1 MGLESELEGLDLKSE
16 RRPMLVEVEGVP
28 LLREMEE
35 NWDQLKGFQARPDD
49 LLICTYP
56 KAGTTWIQQ
65 IVSMVQHRG
74 DLEKCNQKPIYE
86 RMPFIDMPPMKP
98 FVSGVEQADL
108 MPSPRILKSHLP
120 VQLLPASFWEQK
132 CKVIYVARNAKD
144 NVVSY
149 FYFHHMSKIMPETGT
164 WNEFLEN
171 FVAGKVAWGSW
182 SDHVR
187 GWWEAKDRHPV
198 LYLFYEDMKEDPA
211 REIRKVIQFM
221 GLELPESVL
230 NQIVEHT
237 KFESMKAN
245 PMANYSTLPSSLV
258 DHTVSPFMRK
268 GTVGNWKKH
277 FTVAQSE
284 WLDDTCAQLLKGSGL
299 NFRTEI

>member
-1 MGLESELEGLDLKSE
+1 MDLESGPGDFDPTHPKRATLEE
-16 RRPMLVEVEGVP
+16 IEGVLFP
-28 LLREMEE
+28 DTLREH
-35 NWDQLKGFQARPDD
+35 WGTIKGFKARPDD

-65 IVSMVQHRG
+65 IASMVQHRG

-132 CKVIYVARNAKD
+132 CKVRIIHQGETDERARFNLNQYAMFT
-144 NVVSY
+144 
-149 FYFHHMSKIMPETGT
+149 FYWSIF
-164 WNEFLEN
+164 F
-171 FVAGKVAWGSW
+171 AVAWGSW

-237 KFESMKAN
+237 KFESMKTN

-258 DHTVSPFMRK
+258 DHSVSPFMRK